1 MSESEEA
8 GFLDAIASKPADDAD
23 RLIYADW
30 LEDNGDPNRAE
41 LIRLQCNLERGLD
54 WNTLQPPDAAHL
66 EALRNREQEL
76 IEKMLAPC
84 KAGERPGIRELTPE
98 IARIVAD
105 EPQRISFCRGMVEN
119 LALTDT
125 RITALPTGLHVGGD
139 LDLWHT
145 PITALPTGLHVG
157 GSLYFDTAQ
166 RILTLPTG
174 LHVGGNLNLSH
185 TRITTLPPDL
195 HVGGNLNLSH
205 THITTLPPD
214 LHVGGDLNLWGTSI
228 SSDTAQRILTLP
240 PDLHVGGNL
249 NLSHTRITTLP
260 PDLHVGG
267 DLNLWGTSIS
277 SDTAQRIL
285 TMPNLSKQAKIR
297 GLETALFPALAD
309 QARRLPETNTG
320 RDTPPRP

>member
-8 GFLDAIASKPADDAD
+8 GFLDAIARKPADDAD

-41 LIRLQCNLERGLD
+41 LIHLQCNLERGLD
-54 WNTLQPPDAAHL
+54 WNTLQPPDAARL

-125 RITALPTGLHVGGD
+125 RITALPTGLNVGGD

-157 GSLYFDTAQ
+157 GSLYLDNTPISA
-166 RILTLPTG
+166 LPTG
-174 LHVGGNLNLSH
+174 LHVGGNLS
-185 TRITTLPPDL
+185 
-195 HVGGNLNLSH
+195 
-205 THITTLPPD
+205 
-214 LHVGGDLNLWGTSI
+214 
-228 SSDTAQRILTLP
+228 
-240 PDLHVGGNL
+240 
-249 NLSHTRITTLP
+249 LSHTRITTLP

-267 DLNLWGTSIS
+267 DLDLDHTRITTLPPDLHVGGDLDLWGTSIS